1 MSDTMLDT
9 ATTAAI
15 NPVSSPSSNP
25 AAKQATDQYDP
36 AFRLS
41 FLHPKHWLLWLAM
54 PLIFLLALLPHRA
67 RRAIS
72 HAGAQF
78 ILTRKRG
85 AKRRAMNNIALCFPE
100 LTQEEQEHLL
110 IRTFTVAG
118 CVLLGFAQPFIKGR
132 RYMLDS
138 HDIHGAQHLADLQ
151 AQDKNVIMLVP
162 HNWAIDFSALYFA
175 ANDMP
180 MVAMI
185 KPQSNPIVD
194 WLMNV
199 QRKQFGGRIYQR
211 SQGIKPYLRSIKEG
225 YLAYYLPDEEH
236 AIQQSVFAPFFGHD
250 KATVKG
256 VGKLAK
262 LADAAILPVFPSYNL
277 ETGRF
282 EIDIRAPLKGFPSGD
297 EYTDACHMNQTLES
311 MIRAQ
316 PEQYMWILSVLRT
329 NPDGSKRY

>member
-1 MSDTMLDT
+1 MSDTT
-9 ATTAAI
+9 ANQY
-15 NPVSSPSSNP
+15 NPTFS
-25 AAKQATDQYDP
+25 
-36 AFRLS
+36 LS
-41 FLHPKHWLLWLAM
+41 FLHPKHWLIWLAM
-54 PLIFLLALLPHRA
+54 PLIVLLALLPHRV
-67 RRAIS
+67 RRGIS
-72 HAGAQF
+72 HQAAKF

-85 AKRRAMNNIALCFPE
+85 AKRRALKNIELCFPE
-100 LTQEEQEHLL
+100 LTVQQQEDLL
-110 IRTFTVAG
+110 VRTFTVAG

-132 RYMLDS
+132 RFVLDS
-138 HDIHGAQHLADLQ
+138 HDIHGAHHLEALQ
-151 AQDKNVIMLVP
+151 ADNKNIIMLVP

-211 SQGIKPYLRSIKEG
+211 SQGIKPYLRSIKDG

-236 AIQQSVFAPFFGHD
+236 SIQQSVFAPFFGND

-262 LADAAILPVFPSYNL
+262 LSNAAILPVYPSYNL
-277 ETGRF
+277 DTGRF
-282 EIDIRAPLKGFPSGD
+282 EMDIRAPLTHFPSGD
-297 EYTDACHMNQTLES
+297 EYADACYMNQTLES

-329 NPDGSKRY
+329 QPDGTKRY